1 MLLMVYIDV
10 HPTYSGPMES
20 FQVAPFCLIY
30 GQDETT
36 KTPFSW
42 AGHLWAAW
50 TFQGGSQWIGDS
62 ADPGISV
69 FMPIMKPL

>member
-1 MLLMVYIDV
+1 MVYIDV

-36 KTPFSW
+36 KTHPFLGLDTSGQP
-42 AGHLWAAW
+42 GHSKEAANGLEIL
-50 TFQGGSQWIGDS
+50 QIQV
-62 ADPGISV
+62 SV
-69 FMPIMKPL
+69 YLCQL